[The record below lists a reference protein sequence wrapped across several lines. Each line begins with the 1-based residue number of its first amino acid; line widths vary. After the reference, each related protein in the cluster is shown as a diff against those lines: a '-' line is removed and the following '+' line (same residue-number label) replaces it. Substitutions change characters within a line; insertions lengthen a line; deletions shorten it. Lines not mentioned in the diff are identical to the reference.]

1 MSIANRYIGDQLY
14 VEFIAPAG
22 TIALTGDQRTLS
34 VDREVDLVDITA
46 ADEADKTYLSTLKDG
61 SAEIEVLDQASIS
74 ATGFEEALAE
84 GTKGTLIYAPQGTA
98 SNEPK
103 RGFPAIVNSISVEYP
118 YADVVVY
125 RISFQKNGSVLFSG
139 TAKYA

>member
-1 MSIANRYIGDQLY
+1 MSIANRYIGDALY

-46 ADEADKTYLSTLKDG
+46 ADESDKSYLSTLKDG
-61 SAEIEVLDQASIS
+61 SAEIEVLDQAASG
-74 ATGFEEALAE
+74 ATGLETALVE

-98 SNEPK
+98 ATKIK

-125 RISFQKNGSVLFSG
+125 RISFQKNGSVLYSG
-139 TAKYA
+139 TAVYA